1 MRNSFQHT
9 MGLKIPRIGGALGVP
24 KLLPDDLPPHHMLC
38 DEDEVQLAAI
48 QPPVVFS
55 VPNQ

>member
-1 MRNSFQHT
+1 
-9 MGLKIPRIGGALGVP
+9 MGIEIPRIGGALGVP
-24 KLLPDDLPPHHMLC
+24 KLLPDDLPPHHLLC

-55 VPNQ
+55 LRIQ

>member
-1 MRNSFQHT
+1 
-9 MGLKIPRIGGALGVP
+9 MGTEIPRFGGTLGLP
-24 KLLPDDLPPHHMLC
+24 KLLPDDLPPHHLLG

-55 VPNQ
+55 LPIQ